1 MLAGVYDG
9 LYMTHEESGHD
20 EWKEQKEHFKNRDRR
35 GKTDKSEG
43 VSSGGTPSGGSKIA
57 LTEKM
62 KTALYTDF
70 GFNEIMYKALMAKAQ
85 EN

>member
-1 MLAGVYDG
+1 
-9 LYMTHEESGHD
+9 MTHDEADHD
-20 EWKEQKEHFKNRDRR
+20 EWKERKDHFKNRDRR
-35 GKTDKSEG
+35 SKNEKSEG
-43 VSSGGTPSGGSKIA
+43 VPSSSTPSGGSKLA

-70 GFNEIMYKALMAKAQ
+70 GFNEIMYEALMAKAQ

>member
-1 MLAGVYDG
+1 
-9 LYMTHEESGHD
+9 MTNDEAGHD
-20 EWKEQKEHFKNRDRR
+20 AWKERKEHFKNRDRR
-35 GKTDKSEG
+35 NKTDKSGG
-43 VSSGGTPSGGSKIA
+43 VSSDNAPSGASKLA